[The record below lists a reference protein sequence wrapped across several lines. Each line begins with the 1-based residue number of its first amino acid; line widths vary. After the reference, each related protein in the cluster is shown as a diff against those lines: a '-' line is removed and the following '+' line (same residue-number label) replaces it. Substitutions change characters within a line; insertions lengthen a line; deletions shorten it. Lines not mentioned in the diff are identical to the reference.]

1 LQWVQKNLSSIGCE
15 KRLQFA
21 QKNLVS
27 LISEELN
34 DDKRFI
40 CAIIFHISKLY
51 KIIDYTKIKFA
62 RKDKKDWI
70 FNYFKE

>member
-1 LQWVQKNLSSIGCE
+1 MLFLGYKIVVAMGIKNLSSVGCE
-15 KRLQFA
+15 KRLRFA

-40 CAIIFHISKLY
+40 CAIIFHISKLC
-51 KIIDYTKIKFA
+51 KIIDYTKI
-62 RKDKKDWI
+62 RHL
-70 FNYFKE
+70 